1 MNEMNHLPKKGEIV
15 SEYKGVKVFQLTPEE
30 FNQVTGRRK
39 YERWSKTLGESPN
52 LGIIKSYS
60 LKRPGNPIIVQN
72 KDTGEMKMIR
82 RRLNDQRLKH
92 NRKNRNGG

>member
-1 MNEMNHLPKKGEIV
+1 MNEMNNLPKNGKIV
-15 SEYKGVKVFQLTPEE
+15 SEYKGIKVFHLTDEE

-60 LKRPGNPIIVQN
+60 LKHPGVPVIAQN
-72 KDTGEMKMIR
+72 EDTGEMKMIR